1 MLSPAANPAAG
12 PIPWTD
18 SASQSKRG
26 SSRGRERNCCPDGQP
41 CPWMGWCQGMG
52 STSVRT
58 NPRTGM
64 CIITEQG
71 GFWGAG
77 REPASSRAP
86 RSCKL
91 DAAAV
96 LLKLLPQ
103 HHQGAAPKTC
113 PSPCCWLSGC
123 RVSLRSDKIKAFVHV
138 RPHARAHAC
147 PCLLQGHGHPHMAL
161 SLQGHRGWEQSQP
174 SPCTAWESGRADVH
188 PAGFPAD
195 LNFQLASC
203 PGSFSQGTLGS
214 SGQDGL
220 SYQAQLNI
228 WLREPALWMQTPVVL
243 AARTSSSPTQRALD
257 SSLPMSTSRAGANL
271 MRASMLHAGD
281 V

>member
-1 MLSPAANPAAG
+1 M
-12 PIPWTD
+12 D

-26 SSRGRERNCCPDGQP
+26 TSQGRERNRCPDGQP
-41 CPWMGWCQGMG
+41 YPWMGWCQGMG
-52 STSVRT
+52 STSIRT
-58 NPRTGM
+58 NPRTGTG
-64 CIITEQG
+64 IVTERG

-77 REPASSRAP
+77 SELASSRAP
-86 RSCKL
+86 QSCKL
-91 DAAAV
+91 DAAA

-103 HHQGAAPKTC
+103 HHQGAAPETC
-113 PSPCCWLSGC
+113 PTPCCWLSG
-123 RVSLRSDKIKAFVHV
+123 RTVSLRSDKIKATVHV
-138 RPHARAHAC
+138 RPHARAHTC
-147 PCLLQGHGHPHMAL
+147 PCLLQGHGHPHTAP
-161 SLQGHRGWEQSQP
+161 SLQGHRGWERSRP
-174 SPCTAWESGRADVH
+174 SPRTAWESGRAAEH

-228 WLREPALWMQTPVVL
+228 WRRGPALGMRAPVVL

-257 SSLPMSTSRAGANL
+257 SSPPMSTSRAGAN
-271 MRASMLHAGD
+271 SMLR
-281 V
+281 